1 MAQELRYL
9 NISEIARMFQLSR
22 DTVRARLVRAKLKPV
37 RHERNAGLYDMSRV
51 GPALF
56 RAGD

>member
-37 RHERNAGLYDMSRV
+37 QYERNAGLYDMRAV

-56 RAGD
+56 AEGS